1 MTKKSFNDS
10 FKDGMGGEIGKR
22 TGTLVFG
29 IIVAVI
35 AGVLGLKSCEGPA
48 DIMEFNKT
56 NSQPSN
62 SR

>member
-10 FKDGMGGEIGKR
+10 FKEGMGGEMGKH
-22 TGTLVFG
+22 TGKLVFG
-29 IIVAVI
+29 IIVAVL
-35 AGVLGLKSCEGPA
+35 AGVIGLKSCEGPS
-48 DIMEFNKT
+48 DVMEFNKT